1 LLYAAIYVYVVPCE
15 NVSRFLEIQREAADI
30 CLRYGAI
37 DDLTF
42 APINLDPKYGC
53 SPFGGVVLLEP
64 TEQLFISVGKFRDQA
79 HHDEVMTR
87 VDRDPRINEL
97 NYEID
102 LLLDVSR
109 ITRGEFQR
117 IV

>member
-1 LLYAAIYVYVVPCE
+1 MMYSAIYVYVVPCE
-15 NVSRFLEIQREAADI
+15 NVPRFLEIQREAAEI
-30 CLRYGAI
+30 YMRYGAI

-42 APINLDPKYGC
+42 APTNLEPKYGC
-53 SPFGGVVLLEP
+53 GPFAGVVPFQSGER
-64 TEQLFISVGKFRDQA
+64 LFISVGKFRDQA
-79 HHDEVMTR
+79 HHDNVMQR

-102 LLLDVSR
+102 RILDVSR

-117 IV
+117 II

>member
-1 LLYAAIYVYVVPCE
+1 MYSSIYVYVVPCE
-15 NVSRFLEIQREAADI
+15 CVARFLEIQREAAEI

-42 APINLDPKYGC
+42 APTNLDAKYGC
-53 SPFGGVVLLEP
+53 SPFAGVVPVRPDER
-64 TEQLFISVGKFRDQA
+64 LFISVGKFRDRA
-79 HHDEVMTR
+79 HHDTVMQR

-97 NYEID
+97 NLEID
-102 LLLDVSR
+102 RILDVSR

-117 IV
+117 II

>member
-1 LLYAAIYVYVVPCE
+1 VLYAAIYVYVVPCE
-15 NVSRFLEIQREAADI
+15 NVARFLEIQREAAEI

-42 APINLDPKYGC
+42 APTNLDAKYGC
-53 SPFGGVVLLEP
+53 SPFGGVVPLQPSER
-64 TEQLFISVGKFRDQA
+64 LFISVGKFRDRA

-97 NYEID
+97 NYEIVR
-102 LLLDVSR
+102 LLDVSR